1 MSLLVVPPL
10 DEEPLP
16 TLGPGICDL
25 IEERC
30 VFGPGSLKGQPA
42 VIDDETRALI
52 YRAYEIYPR
61 GHPREGRRRFSR
73 VGWSMRKGSAKTE
86 KLAWIAFTELH
97 AEGPVR
103 FDGWDARGEPVGRPV
118 TDPYIPLLAYAK
130 EQVEELAFGAL
141 YLMCT
146 EGPDAHLFDAGLD
159 RIIRLNDRGR
169 ADGKA
174 VPLAG
179 SPSARDG
186 ARTSFQGFDEPHR
199 LVLPTHIDA
208 HETMLANMPKRPLE
222 QPWSLYVTTAGRPG
236 QGSVAEQVHR
246 EAEAIARGEV
256 DRPRL
261 MYFHREAGP
270 GHDMS
275 TFEGRVAAIT
285 EATSPAVLEFSDVED
300 IAEQWD
306 RPKADHEYLERVWT
320 NRWHQAAAQAF
331 NPLKFADLTVEGASI
346 RRGALV
352 TVGFDGARYRDA
364 CGFVVTDVVTGLQ
377 ELVGRWERRDDQDDY
392 EVDPADVTQVLAE
405 QVFDRFKVWRLY
417 GDPPHFVET
426 MGDWAGRWP
435 DQVEEWWTNRR
446 RPMAEAVRAY
456 REAIDGGQLSHNGDP
471 DLVRHVGNAGKK
483 LTNLRDEETG
493 EFLHILGK
501 LHDLAKFD
509 FCMAAVLSWRARLD
523 ALKAGATAPEEMFVP
538 ERIY

>member
-1 MSLLVVPPL
+1 
-10 DEEPLP
+10 
-16 TLGPGICDL
+16 
-25 IEERC
+25 
-30 VFGPGSLKGQPA
+30 
-42 VIDDETRALI
+42 
-52 YRAYEIYPR
+52 
-61 GHPREGRRRFSR
+61 
-73 VGWSMRKGSAKTE
+73 
-86 KLAWIAFTELH
+86 
-97 AEGPVR
+97 
-103 FDGWDARGEPVGRPV
+103 
-118 TDPYIPLLAYAK
+118 
-130 EQVEELAFGAL
+130 
-141 YLMCT
+141 
-146 EGPDAHLFDAGLD
+146 
-159 RIIRLNDRGR
+159 
-169 ADGKA
+169 
-174 VPLAG
+174 
-179 SPSARDG
+179 
-186 ARTSFQGFDEPHR
+186 
-199 LVLPTHIDA
+199 
-208 HETMLANMPKRPLE
+208 
-222 QPWSLYVTTAGRPG
+222 LYVTTAGRPG

-331 NPLKFADLTVEGASI
+331 NPLRFAELARPGASI
-346 RRGALV
+346 PRGALV

-405 QVFDRFKVWRLY
+405 QVFDRFSVWRLY

-456 REAIDGGQLSHNGDP
+456 REAIDGGQLAHNGDP

-483 LTNLRDEETG
+483 RTNLRDEETG

-501 LHDLAKFD
+501 LHELAKFD